1 MVRYVQLWVTVN
13 FCVLQTVM
21 EIYDFEKPF
30 GIILSFGGQLPNN
43 IAKDLHLENVN
54 IPASVVYIFGW
65 ATDCGTCLWESR
77 QLS

>member
-1 MVRYVQLWVTVN
+1 
-13 FCVLQTVM
+13 M

-54 IPASVVYIFGW
+54 LQLFSFSGLMLGS
-65 ATDCGTCLWESR
+65 ATGRAFDRKNLTQQYS
-77 QLS
+77 